1 MKPFRER
8 NPVIIG
14 LLGIALIAA
23 MMLGAFR
30 ADRLPI
36 IGSGDTYH
44 AYFAE
49 IGALK
54 KGNEVRV
61 AGVSVGKVQGIEL
74 AGNKVRVTF
83 KIDKGTEF
91 GTETGADIRVRTLLG
106 AEFLALTPKG
116 PGQMPKG
123 STIPLSRTVAP
134 YDVVQAF
141 SELSRTTDQIDI
153 PQLSE
158 ALKTLG
164 DISAQTPEEFRGAIK
179 GVSDLSAN
187 LAARDDQINT
197 LLINLKKVSGVLNSR
212 NDQLVT
218 LFKDADT
225 LFTAISARRDSI
237 HRLLVS
243 TQTISAQLRGLVKD
257 TRSDLLPALNQLDT
271 VTTMLRKNEASLDEA
286 LRTYPAFTR
295 VFSNALGTGPWFDTY
310 LGGLTALQGIP
321 QTIVDSLPKSLI
333 DALTGVVTGG
343 GTP

>member
-14 LLGIALIAA
+14 VVGISVIAL

-36 IGSGDTYH
+36 IGSGDTYS
-44 AYFAE
+44 ADFAE

-54 KGNEVRV
+54 TGNEVRV
-61 AGVSVGKVQGIEL
+61 AGVAVGKVKAIEL
-74 AGNKVRVTF
+74 KGNKVRVTF

-116 PGQMPKG
+116 SGQLPKG
-123 STIPLSRTVAP
+123 SIIPLERTVAP

-141 SELSRTTDQIDI
+141 SDLSRTTDRIDV
-153 PQLSE
+153 PQLSK
-158 ALKTLG
+158 ALDTLA
-164 DISAQTPEEFRGAIK
+164 DVSASTPEEFRGAIK
-179 GVSDLSAN
+179 GVSDLSRN
-187 LAARDDQINT
+187 LAARDDEINT
-197 LLINLKKVSGVLNSR
+197 LLTSLKKVSGVLNSR
-212 NDQLVT
+212 NDELVT
-218 LFKDADT
+218 LFKDSDV
-225 LFTAISARRDSI
+225 LFRAISERRDSI

-243 TQTISAQLRGLVKD
+243 TQSISTQLRGLVKD
-257 TRSDLLPALNQLDT
+257 TRANLKPALNQLDV
-271 VTTMLRKNEASLDEA
+271 VTTMLRRNEASLDEA

-295 VFSNALGTGPWFDTY
+295 VFANALGTGPWFDTY
-310 LGGLTALQGIP
+310 LGGLTSVTAGIN
-321 QTIVDSLPKSLI
+321 QQLS
-333 DALTGVVTGG
+333 DALNG

>member
-14 LLGIALIAA
+14 LIGLGVIVA

-36 IGSGDTYH
+36 IGSGDVYH
-44 AYFAE
+44 AEFAE

-54 KGNEVRV
+54 AGNEVRV

-74 AGNKVRVTF
+74 DGNKVKVTF
-83 KIDKGTEF
+83 KIDKGTDF
-91 GTETGADIRVRTLLG
+91 GTETGADIRIRTLLG

-116 PGQMPKG
+116 PGQLPKG
-123 STIPLSRTVAP
+123 ATIPLKRTIAP

-141 SELSRTTDQIDI
+141 SDLSRTTDQLDI
-153 PQLSE
+153 PQLSA
-158 ALKTLG
+158 ALNTLG

-187 LAARDDQINT
+187 LAARDEQINT
-197 LLINLKKVSGVLNSR
+197 LLVSLKKVSGVLNSR
-212 NDQLVT
+212 NDQLTT
-218 LFKDADT
+218 LFKDADV
-225 LFTAISARRDSI
+225 LFRAISARRDSI

-257 TRSDLLPALNQLDT
+257 TKSDLLPALQQLDK
-271 VTTMLRKNEASLDEA
+271 VTDMLRKNEASIDEA
-286 LRTYPAFTR
+286 LRVYPGFTT
-295 VFSNALGTGPWFDTY
+295 VFANALGTGPWFDTY
-310 LGGLTALQGIP
+310 LGGLN
-321 QTIVDSLPKSLI
+321 
-333 DALTGVVTGG
+333 TGG
-343 GTP
+343 LLNQITSGLKGAGTS

>member
-14 LLGIALIAA
+14 LIGLAAIAA

-36 IGSGDTYH
+36 IGSGDVYH
-44 AYFAE
+44 ADFAE
-49 IGALK
+49 IGGLK
-54 KGNEVRV
+54 SGNEVRI
-61 AGVSVGKVQGIEL
+61 AGVSIGKVQKIEL
-74 AGNKVRVTF
+74 DGPKVRVTF
-83 KIDKGTEF
+83 KIDKGVDF

-116 PGQMPKG
+116 AGQLPEG
-123 STIPLSRTVAP
+123 STIPLERTIAP

-141 SELSRTTDQIDI
+141 SDLSRTTDEIDI

-158 ALKTLG
+158 ALDTLSE
-164 DISAQTPEEFRGAIK
+164 ISTQTPEEFRGAIK
-179 GVSDLSAN
+179 GVSDLSRN

-212 NDQLVT
+212 NDELVT
-218 LFKDADT
+218 LFKDSDT
-225 LFTAISARRDSI
+225 LFQAISARRDSI

-243 TQTISAQLRGLVKD
+243 TQTISTQLRGLVKD
-257 TRSDLLPALNQLDT
+257 TRSDLLPALKQLDT

-286 LRTYPAFTR
+286 LRIYPAFTR

-310 LGGLTALQGIP
+310 LGGLTSLGGLGESLSDQLRGALKP
-321 QTIVDSLPKSLI
+321 
-333 DALTGVVTGG
+333 
-343 GTP
+343 